1 MKHFFFIFICFV
13 CAVTSFAQT
22 HPLEM
27 TKDRTV
33 RLLKEG
39 NRKEGYQYWL
49 DNSEAYKTDTLY
61 ASASAVVAEYFMNA
75 GHFSEAEVLLN
86 NAEQALSNKKDDS
99 SWWWK
104 NWGYVLSKKA
114 ELYVNLGD
122 FKLSRTYGV
131 DAKIAYEYVSYKGP
145 DYAMNLIVLAIS
157 AYHLGHYVLSR
168 TFATQA
174 LQIAFLV
181 YMKDES
187 TYSNLAYIMRESCEI
202 EAGLGYYDNAINALK
217 SLNELNQTHKIN
229 DRIVDYYLGMLY
241 VNSGDYEKAV
251 KTLSPFY
258 DDCEILQLK
267 IQSGINL
274 LYAKQ
279 KLGHNDIGK
288 LAYDVAKF
296 QADNISR
303 MFSFMSDRE
312 KEKWWR
318 SDQNRIISIADAIL
332 LKSGIENVNG
342 IIANNEMFSKGLLL
356 RSSNM
361 LKDAA
366 LHSTDKQIVED
377 YYTLEGLRS
386 MLAGI
391 SNRAEQGEFEQ
402 RISALEKELSRKLDV
417 SLDEVL
423 SWQDVASSFDA
434 KEVGIEFVR
443 FEDLDQTDKADYY
456 AIVVKNNIQEPKIIH
471 LFEESALKY
480 IVDNKDNR
488 PTNKFISELYETK
501 CDELYNMIW
510 SKLEKEVKGAKT
522 IYYSP
527 VGLLHSISLQA
538 LAHRKQYLSEK
549 YVMHLVSSL
558 ASIPHMKNTSP
569 NVSKSAVIYGG
580 VMYDANES
588 ELIQASRSYSRG
600 TTSNSWQSE
609 LGEVRSGW
617 KRLPGTEIEAKE
629 IGTILT
635 NKGYRVDVLS
645 GVDANEESFKSL
657 SGKEIHT
664 IHVATHGFFLSD
676 QKEIKRNAFLNPTM
690 LESVGR
696 IDPMLRSG
704 LLFAGANRAWLG
716 KRTID
721 GIEDGILT
729 AKEIAGLNFSKVG
742 LIVLSACQTGLGDV
756 EANEGVYGLQRAFK
770 LAGAETI
777 IMSLWEVDD
786 QATSLLMRTFYEKY
800 LIGDTK
806 DAAFRDAINKVRNYK
821 DENGDK
827 PYSSPYYWAAFIMLD

>member
-1 MKHFFFIFICFV
+1 MKHFFFTFVCYV

-22 HPLEM
+22 HPLEI
-27 TKDRTV
+27 TIDRTL
-33 RLLKEG
+33 RLLEDG
-39 NRKEGYQYWL
+39 NRKDGYQYWL
-49 DNSEAYKTDTLY
+49 DNSETYKTDTLY
-61 ASASAVVAEYFMNA
+61 VRASAFVAESFMNA

-86 NAEQALSNKKDDS
+86 NAEQALSNIKNDS
-99 SWWWK
+99 SWWWR
-104 NWGYVLSKKA
+104 NWGYVLTKKA
-114 ELYVNLGD
+114 YLYGNIGD

-131 DAKIAYEYVSYKGP
+131 DAKIAYENALDKGL
-145 DYAMNLIVLAIS
+145 DYAMALIALAES

-174 LQIAFLV
+174 LLIAYQA
-181 YMKDES
+181 YMKDGS
-187 TYSNLAYIMRESCEI
+187 NYSYLAYVMRESSMI
-202 EAGLGYYDNAINALK
+202 EAGLGHYENALNALE
-217 SLNELNQTHKIN
+217 SLNELNQTQKIN
-229 DRIVDYYLGMLY
+229 DGMVDYYLGTLY
-241 VNSGDYEKAV
+241 ANNGDYEKAV
-251 KTLSPFY
+251 KILSPFY
-258 DDCEILQLK
+258 NNCEILQLK
-267 IQSGINL
+267 IKSGITL

-279 KLGHNDIGK
+279 KLGHDDIGK

-312 KEKWWR
+312 KEKWWM
-318 SDQNRIISIADAIL
+318 SNENRIISIADAIL
-332 LKSGIENVNG
+332 LKSGVENVNG

-386 MLAGI
+386 KLAGI
-391 SNRAEQGEFEQ
+391 SDRAEQDALEQ

-417 SLDEVL
+417 SLDEFL

-443 FEDLDQTDKADYY
+443 FEDLNQTDKADYY
-456 AIVVKNNIQEPKIIH
+456 AIVVKNNIKEPKIIH
-471 LFEESALKY
+471 LFEESALKN
-480 IVDNKDNR
+480 IVENKDNR

-538 LAHRKQYLSEK
+538 LAHRKQYLSER

-558 ASIPHMKNTSP
+558 ASIPHMKNISP
-569 NVSKSAVIYGG
+569 NVSKLAVVYGG

-600 TTSNSWQSE
+600 TSNSWQSE
-609 LGEVRSGW
+609 LGGIRSGW
-617 KRLPGTEIEAKE
+617 KHLPGTEIEAKE

-635 NKGYRVDVLS
+635 NEGYRVDILS

-729 AKEIAGLNFSKVG
+729 AKEITGLNFSKVG

-786 QATSLLMRTFYEKY
+786 QATSLLMRAFYEKY
-800 LIGDTK
+800 LIGNTK
-806 DAAFRDAINKVRNYK
+806 DSAFRDAINKVRNFK